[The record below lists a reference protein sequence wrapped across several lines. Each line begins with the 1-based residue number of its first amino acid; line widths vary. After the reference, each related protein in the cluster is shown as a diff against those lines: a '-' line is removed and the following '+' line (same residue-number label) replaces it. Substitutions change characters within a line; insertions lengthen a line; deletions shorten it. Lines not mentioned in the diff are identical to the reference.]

1 MGDFVHESVQ
11 VRGRVGHLDA
21 NLLHYTCDS
30 LSEHLKTM
38 DRYTTLAAEELV
50 FRKQTIYTRNMILD
64 PAWTF
69 LKTYFFQR
77 GFQDGL
83 EGLTIAYM
91 AALYTFLKY
100 AKARN
105 MSSM

>member
-1 MGDFVHESVQ
+1 MSHKAKIQ
-11 VRGRVGHLDA
+11 LRH
-21 NLLHYTCDS
+21 
-30 LSEHLKTM
+30 
-38 DRYTTLAAEELV
+38 
-50 FRKQTIYTRNMILD
+50 MIVD

-69 LKTYFFQR
+69 VRTYFLQR
-77 GFQDGL
+77 GFLDGL

-105 MSSM
+105 MS

>member
-1 MGDFVHESVQ
+1 
-11 VRGRVGHLDA
+11 
-21 NLLHYTCDS
+21 
-30 LSEHLKTM
+30 M

-50 FRKQTIYTRNMILD
+50 SRKARTGWPHLIFD

-69 LKTYFFQR
+69 LRTYFVQR
-77 GFQDGL
+77 GFLDGV

-91 AALYTFLKY
+91 AALYVFLKY

-105 MSSM
+105 MA